1 MREENYSLSKSLQ
14 HPRRSLGNRHR
25 SQAQKFLSII
35 EQDQTNLHW
44 AEQSARQSVLYDFT
58 NEENWK
64 TLIRVKVLLGDTE
77 GARAVLE
84 DLFSVLGRAPNLM
97 EQLAN
102 IEIIDA
108 CEEMLLA
115 VLLADPLDPDK
126 WWQKIGSER
135 DGLRDFGNRLRDLD
149 FSDRRSDLLFS
160 RRLERIRRFGDEDAF
175 VDLSRYLLSQRPQNH
190 EAWEELG
197 RMYEKRGG
205 FDEAW
210 LCYDQAQTVFPESK
224 SRDRF
229 RERMA
234 NTVDGGSG
242 APWKGPSISE
252 RGDFLDRLRR
262 LSDSDDSDDSIGK
275 MDDDEI
281 EPYSKI
287 DDLRREGKIPEAFFL
302 ARRLAMEGSK
312 KAEEIVAELL
322 GELNE

>member
-1 MREENYSLSKSLQ
+1 MDITFSPVILVLIVIGTKPEELLILRKLFEAKLVSIELTGQ
-14 HPRRSLGNRHR
+14 NRC
-25 SQAQKFLSII
+25 
-35 EQDQTNLHW
+35 
-44 AEQSARQSVLYDFT
+44 V
-58 NEENWK
+58 
-64 TLIRVKVLLGDTE
+64 
-77 GARAVLE
+77 
-84 DLFSVLGRAPNLM
+84 
-97 EQLAN
+97 AN

-115 VLLADPLDPDK
+115 VLLTDPLDPDK
-126 WWQKIGSER
+126 WWQKIGSDR
-135 DGLRDFGNRLRDLD
+135 DGLRDFGKRLRDLD

-160 RRLERIRRFGDEDAF
+160 RRLERIRRFGDEDVF
-175 VDLSRYLLSQRPQNH
+175 VDLSRYLLSQRPHNH

-197 RMYEKRGG
+197 RMYEKRGS

-252 RGDFLDRLRR
+252 RGDFLDRLGR
-262 LSDSDDSDDSIGK
+262 LSDSDDSIQK

-312 KAEEIVAELL
+312 KAEEIVVELL